1 MALSMAVAST
11 QLAGCNII
19 RHWWQY
25 FDGTVDTSLREPTGY
40 YEHAEVT
47 DIPDQLVVPPGL
59 AVPPSDRSMDVPMLS
74 YTNTG
79 EIGKDIDVRAPVVP
93 LRSALGVNAQWSAGE
108 AIVWLK
114 QGGAH
119 GIADEKQAW
128 QLLGKVLQR
137 LNIEVGQVTPGAFE
151 LTTLAADFNE
161 FGVPYTPANRASHAL
176 CYHQIYRIRIGRA
189 QNGDL
194 GIASSVI
201 GLYGALAFG
210 TYSSCSDG

>member
-1 MALSMAVAST
+1 MAVAST

-108 AIVWLK
+108 AFSWS
-114 QGGAH
+114 QAESRF
-119 GIADEKQAW
+119 AD
-128 QLLGKVLQR
+128 
-137 LNIEVGQVTPGAFE
+137 
-151 LTTLAADFNE
+151 
-161 FGVPYTPANRASHAL
+161 
-176 CYHQIYRIRIGRA
+176 
-189 QNGDL
+189 
-194 GIASSVI
+194 
-201 GLYGALAFG
+201 
-210 TYSSCSDG
+210 